1 MADRAII
8 VITHGEFG
16 IELIKSAE
24 MIMGPQKDAKGLGL
38 RPGESVDDLR
48 AEAGKTVEELQAEGK
63 EIIICCDVLGGSPSN
78 VALFLAAKYDLRI
91 FTGVNMPLLI
101 ELFQGYQDD
110 EDTEELLNRAETTGS
125 DGVKLLAKDFLKK

>member
-1 MADRAII
+1 MADRAVI

-24 MIMGPQKDAKGLGL
+24 MIMGPQEDVIGLGL

-48 AEAGKTVEELQAEGK
+48 AAAAKAVEDYKDQDK

-91 FTGVNMPLLI
+91 YTGVNMPLLI
-101 ELFQGYQDD
+101 ELFQGYKMDD
-110 EDTEELLNRAETTGS
+110 DTEELLKRSEETGS
-125 DGVKLLAKDFLKK
+125 SGVKLLAKDFLKK

>member
-1 MADRAII
+1 MANRAII

-24 MIMGPQKDAKGLGL
+24 MIMGPQENVTGFGL

-48 AEAGKTVEELQAEGK
+48 AEAGKKVEECREAGQ
-63 EIIICCDVLGGSPSN
+63 EIIVCCDVLGGSPSN
-78 VALFLAAKYDLRI
+78 VALFLAAKYDLQI

-110 EDTEELLNRAETTGS
+110 EDTTELLKRAETTGS
-125 DGVKLLAKDFLKK
+125 DGVKLLAKDFLKR

>member
-1 MADRAII
+1 MADRAVI

-24 MIMGPQKDAKGLGL
+24 MIMGPQEDVIGLGL

-48 AEAGKTVEELQAEGK
+48 AAAAKAVEDYKDQGK

-91 FTGVNMPLLI
+91 YTGVNMPLLI
-101 ELFQGYQDD
+101 ELFQGYKMDD
-110 EDTEELLNRAETTGS
+110 DTEELLKRSEETGS
-125 DGVKLLAKDFLKK
+125 SGVKLLAKDFLKK